1 MNTSVIRAARK
12 RAGLTQGELARRAGT
27 SRPTVSAYEAGT
39 KSPSLATAQRL
50 LAALGA
56 HLVAEDNIVFTDVPV
71 GRGRVVAV
79 PNRLPRLP
87 VERALAVVELPLHV
101 SWSTPDRRVD
111 LADRQARAR
120 AYEQLLSE
128 GTAPDIASMVD
139 GALLADLWTQLV
151 LPREVHQ
158 AWAPLIAAAMGRVTS
173 TATRR

>member
-1 MNTSVIRAARK
+1 MSTSVVRAARE

-27 SRPTVSAYEAGT
+27 SRPTVSAYEAGR
-39 KSPSLATAQRL
+39 KSPSLATTQRL

-56 HLVAEDNIVFTDVPV
+56 HLVAEDDIVFTDVPV

-101 SWSTPDRRVD
+101 SWSTQDRRVD

-128 GTAPDIASMVD
+128 GTTADISSMVD
-139 GALLADLWTQLV
+139 GALLADLWPQLV
-151 LPREVHQ
+151 LPRAVRE
-158 AWAPLIAAAMGRVTS
+158 AWAPLVAAATGRV
-173 TATRR
+173 A